1 MDMNTTAVK
10 AALAAARSTTAEL
23 VAISQPA
30 VPAGMKL
37 LVRDFLFKG
46 VYVDLYGHMD
56 EADGS
61 SVEAVTEPGRLTTY
75 ASWLSTTDLHRLS
88 GAVDRIYLAER
99 AAAAGEAKAEGVLL
113 DRALVGN

>member
-1 MDMNTTAVK
+1 MDMNTKPVE
-10 AALAAARSTTAEL
+10 AALAAARGTKAEL

-37 LVRDFLFKG
+37 LARNFLFKG
-46 VYVDLYGHMD
+46 VYVDLHGYMD

-61 SVEAVTEPGRLTTY
+61 SVEAITEPGNLLTF
-75 ASWLSTTDLHRLS
+75 ASWLSPLDLHRLS
-88 GAVDRIYLAER
+88 GAVDKIYLADR

-113 DRALVGN
+113 DRARV